1 MPFKIFHVKSVKVE
15 NLNNLKRWQK
25 HIEHLSKDKTVANQK
40 ETTIENVMKNFSKE
54 LKRPND
60 TVTKCQN
67 VSRFT
72 LSFGFYDFHWLLTYF
87 RKYDV

>member
-1 MPFKIFHVKSVKVE
+1 VTK
-15 NLNNLKRWQK
+15 Q
-25 HIEHLSKDKTVANQK
+25 T
-40 ETTIENVMKNFSKE
+40 ETTIENVLKHFSKD
-54 LKRPND
+54 LKRPNN

-72 LSFGFYDFHWLLTYF
+72 LSFGFYDFHWLLTSF